1 MVARRPRCIVQN
13 LPVTAQHPR
22 GRPRGTTKRE
32 LELIAMRLFSE
43 QGFDETTVE
52 QIAAAAGIS
61 GRTFF
66 RYFPGKAEV
75 LWYSFDD
82 EVAGLRAAFA
92 TVTPDEPMM
101 AAVRRVV
108 VNANRYRAED
118 VAELRTRMKL
128 VAEVPALAATAG
140 AHYDAWERA
149 VGEFAASRLG
159 EPADSLIPMAVGRTT
174 LAAARAAFD
183 AWVAGADADL
193 TVYLDRALVAL
204 EHGFAVSGAFPVTT
218 GE

>member
-1 MVARRPRCIVQN
+1 VAAAQYYR
-13 LPVTAQHPR
+13 VTPQHSR

-82 EVAGLRAAFA
+82 EVTALRAAFA
-92 TVTPDEPMM
+92 TVPDAEPMM

-118 VAELRTRMKL
+118 VPELRMRMKL
-128 VAEVPALAATAG
+128 VADVPALAATAG
-140 AHYDAWERA
+140 THYDAWERA
-149 VGEFAASRLG
+149 VGEFAAGRLG
-159 EPADSLIPMAVGRTT
+159 EPADSLLPMAVGRTT

-183 AWVAGADADL
+183 AWLARADADL
-193 TVYLDRALVAL
+193 TVYLDRALGAL
-204 EHGFAVSGAFPVTT
+204 ERGFATPGATPLTPAR
-218 GE
+218 

>member
-1 MVARRPRCIVQN
+1 M
-13 LPVTAQHPR
+13 TAQHPR
-22 GRPRGTTKRE
+22 GRPRGTTKRA

-75 LWYSFDD
+75 LWSSFDD
-82 EVAGLRAAFA
+82 EVSGLRAAFA
-92 TVTPDEPMM
+92 TVAPDEPMM

-118 VAELRTRMKL
+118 VPELRTRMKL
-128 VAEVPALAATAG
+128 VADVPALTATAG
-140 AHYDAWERA
+140 THYDAWERA
-149 VGEFAASRLG
+149 VGEFAAARLG
-159 EPADSLIPMAVGRTT
+159 ESADSLIPMAVGRTT

-183 AWVAGADADL
+183 AWLARADADL
-193 TVYLDRALVAL
+193 TVYLDRALAGL
-204 EHGFAVSGAFPVTT
+204 EQGFAAQNAKPVTT
-218 GE
+218 TG